1 MSILR
6 EITKKFTE
14 PYRSFRKGIKNP
26 DEFDSSYYFNIRNLL
41 STYKRELEELDTIE
55 LYGINAHLVKEVV
68 YKSHI
73 IASIVEV
80 EGYGQFLLQD
90 GKLTQLHHTG
100 EPNELT

>member
-1 MSILR
+1 MKSRESLLNSIEAL
-6 EITKKFTE
+6 KKDLKDPAILGT
-14 PYRSFRKGIKNP
+14 
-26 DEFDSSYYFNIRNLL
+26 DYYYNIHNLL
-41 STYKRELEELDTIE
+41 GSYKRELEELDTIE
-55 LYGINAHLVKEVV
+55 LYGINAHLVKEIV

>member
-1 MSILR
+1 MKSRESLLSSIEAL
-6 EITKKFTE
+6 KKE
-14 PYRSFRKGIKNP
+14 LKNP
-26 DEFDSSYYFNIRNLL
+26 AEFGTSYYYHIRNLL
-41 STYKRELEELDTIE
+41 NSYKKELEELDTIE
-55 LYGINAHLVKEVV
+55 LYGINAHIVKEVV

-73 IASIVEV
+73 IASIIEV

>member
-1 MSILR
+1 MKSQGSLLNSIEAL
-6 EITKKFTE
+6 EKE
-14 PYRSFRKGIKNP
+14 LKNP
-26 DEFDSSYYFNIRNLL
+26 DEFGSSYYFNIRNLL
-41 STYKRELEELDTIE
+41 SSYKRELEELDSIE

-73 IASIVEV
+73 IASIIEV

>member
-1 MSILR
+1 MRSRGSLLSSIEAL
-6 EITKKFTE
+6 EKE
-14 PYRSFRKGIKNP
+14 LKNP
-26 DEFDSSYYFNIRNLL
+26 AEFGTSYYYHVSNLL
-41 STYKRELEELDTIE
+41 SSYKRDLEELDTIE

>member
-1 MSILR
+1 MKSREGLLTSIEEL
-6 EITKKFTE
+6 KKELKDPAILGT
-14 PYRSFRKGIKNP
+14 N
-26 DEFDSSYYFNIRNLL
+26 YYYHVHNLL
-41 STYKRELEELDTIE
+41 SSYKIELEELDTIE

-68 YKSHI
+68 YKSNI

-90 GKLTQLHHTG
+90 GKLTQLHRTG

>member
-1 MSILR
+1 MKSRESLLNSIEAL
-6 EITKKFTE
+6 KKE
-14 PYRSFRKGIKNP
+14 LKNP
-26 DEFDSSYYFNIRNLL
+26 AILGTSYYYHTNNLL
-41 STYKRELEELDTIE
+41 GSYKRELEELDTIE

>member
-1 MSILR
+1 MKSRESLLNSIEAL
-6 EITKKFTE
+6 EKE
-14 PYRSFRKGIKNP
+14 LKNP
-26 DEFDSSYYFNIRNLL
+26 STFGTSYYYHVSNLL
-41 STYKRELEELDTIE
+41 SSYKRDLEELDTIE

-68 YKSHI
+68 YKSNI

-80 EGYGQFLLQD
+80 DGYGQFLLQD

>member
-1 MSILR
+1 MKSR
-6 EITKKFTE
+6 ESLLNHIEALKKE
-14 PYRSFRKGIKNP
+14 LKNP
-26 DEFDSSYYFNIRNLL
+26 DILGTDYYYNISKLL
-41 STYKRELEELDTIE
+41 RSYKRELEELDTIE

>member
-1 MSILR
+1 MKSRESLLNSIEEL
-6 EITKKFTE
+6 KKE
-14 PYRSFRKGIKNP
+14 LKNP
-26 DEFDSSYYFNIRNLL
+26 DIYGTSYYYHIHNLL
-41 STYKRELEELDTIE
+41 GSYKRELEELDSIE

>member
-1 MSILR
+1 MKSR
-6 EITKKFTE
+6 ESLLNTIEALKK
-14 PYRSFRKGIKNP
+14 KLKNP
-26 DEFDSSYYFNIRNLL
+26 AIYGTSYYYHVHNLL
-41 STYKRELEELDTIE
+41 SSYKKELEELDTIE

-68 YKSHI
+68 YKSNI

>member
-1 MSILR
+1 VKS
-6 EITKKFTE
+6 
-14 PYRSFRKGIKNP
+14 RKGLLTSIEELKKELKDP
-26 DEFDSSYYFNIRNLL
+26 AILDTDYYHVHNLL
-41 STYKRELEELDTIE
+41 SSYKRGLEELDSIE

-68 YKSHI
+68 YKSNI

>member
-1 MSILR
+1 VKSRESLLSSIEAL
-6 EITKKFTE
+6 KKELKNTTE
-14 PYRSFRKGIKNP
+14 FGT
-26 DEFDSSYYFNIRNLL
+26 SYYYHVSNLL
-41 STYKRELEELDTIE
+41 SSYKRDLEELDTIE

-68 YKSHI
+68 YKSNI

>member
-1 MSILR
+1 MKSRKSLLNSIEAL
-6 EITKKFTE
+6 KKE
-14 PYRSFRKGIKNP
+14 LKNP
-26 DEFDSSYYFNIRNLL
+26 AIYGTNYYYNVSNLL
-41 STYKRELEELDTIE
+41 SSYKRDLEELDTIE

-73 IASIVEV
+73 IASIIEV

>member
-1 MSILR
+1 MKSRESLLNSIEAL
-6 EITKKFTE
+6 KKE
-14 PYRSFRKGIKNP
+14 LKNP
-26 DEFDSSYYFNIRNLL
+26 AIYGTSYYYHVSNLL
-41 STYKRELEELDTIE
+41 SSYKRDLEELDTIE

-73 IASIVEV
+73 IASIVEI

-90 GKLTQLHHTG
+90 GKLQQIQKIG

>member
-1 MSILR
+1 MKSREGLLTSIEEL
-6 EITKKFTE
+6 KKDLKDPAILGT
-14 PYRSFRKGIKNP
+14 N
-26 DEFDSSYYFNIRNLL
+26 YYYHVHNLL
-41 STYKRELEELDTIE
+41 SSYKIELEELDRIE

>member
-1 MSILR
+1 MKSRESLLNSIEAL
-6 EITKKFTE
+6 ENE
-14 PYRSFRKGIKNP
+14 LKNP
-26 DEFDSSYYFNIRNLL
+26 ARFGTSYYLHVSNLL
-41 STYKRELEELDTIE
+41 SGYKRELEELDTIE
-55 LYGINAHLVKEVV
+55 LYGINAHLVKEIV

>member
-1 MSILR
+1 MSSRGSLLNSIEALKKELKDPTILG
-6 EITKKFTE
+6 TS
-14 PYRSFRKGIKNP
+14 YYYHNNSLL
-26 DEFDSSYYFNIRNLL
+26 SSY
-41 STYKRELEELDTIE
+41 KKELEELDSIE

-68 YKSHI
+68 YKSNI

>member
-1 MSILR
+1 MKSR
-6 EITKKFTE
+6 E
-14 PYRSFRKGIKNP
+14 S
-26 DEFDSSYYFNIRNLL
+26 LL
-41 STYKRELEELDTIE
+41 SSIEALKNDLKNTATFGTTYYDKIQTLLNVYTKDLEELDRIE

-73 IASIVEV
+73 IASIVEI

>member
-1 MSILR
+1 MKSR
-6 EITKKFTE
+6 ESLLSNIEALKKE
-14 PYRSFRKGIKNP
+14 LKNP
-26 DEFDSSYYFNIRNLL
+26 AILGTNYYYHVSNLL
-41 STYKRELEELDTIE
+41 GSHKRDLEQLDTIE

-68 YKSHI
+68 YKSNI

>member
-1 MSILR
+1 MKSRESLLSSIKAL
-6 EITKKFTE
+6 KKE
-14 PYRSFRKGIKNP
+14 LKNHAIYGT
-26 DEFDSSYYFNIRNLL
+26 SYYHHAHNLL
-41 STYKRELEELDTIE
+41 SSYKIELEELDRIE

>member
-1 MSILR
+1 MKSRESLLNSIEVL
-6 EITKKFTE
+6 EKE
-14 PYRSFRKGIKNP
+14 LKNP

-41 STYKRELEELDTIE
+41 SNYKRELEELDSIE

-68 YKSHI
+68 YKSNI

>member
-1 MSILR
+1 MKSREGLLTSIEQL
-6 EITKKFTE
+6 KKELKDPAILGT
-14 PYRSFRKGIKNP
+14 N
-26 DEFDSSYYFNIRNLL
+26 YYYHVHNLL
-41 STYKRELEELDTIE
+41 SSYKIELEELDRIE

-90 GKLTQLHHTG
+90 GKLTQLHNTG

>member
-1 MSILR
+1 MKSR
-6 EITKKFTE
+6 ESLLNNIEALKKE
-14 PYRSFRKGIKNP
+14 LKNP
-26 DEFDSSYYFNIRNLL
+26 AILGTNYYYHVSNLL
-41 STYKRELEELDTIE
+41 GSYKRDLEQLDTIE

-68 YKSHI
+68 YKSNI

>member
-1 MSILR
+1 MKS
-6 EITKKFTE
+6 
-14 PYRSFRKGIKNP
+14 RKSLLNYIEALEKELKNP
-26 DEFDSSYYFNIRNLL
+26 DEFDSSYYVNIRNLL
-41 STYKRELEELDTIE
+41 SNYKRELEELDSIE

>member
-1 MSILR
+1 MKSRESLLNSIEAL
-6 EITKKFTE
+6 KKE
-14 PYRSFRKGIKNP
+14 LKNP
-26 DEFDSSYYFNIRNLL
+26 AIYGTNYYIHVSNLL
-41 STYKRELEELDTIE
+41 SSYKKELEKLDTIE

-90 GKLTQLHHTG
+90 GKLTQLHNTG

>member
-1 MSILR
+1 MKSRESLLSSIEAL
-6 EITKKFTE
+6 KKE
-14 PYRSFRKGIKNP
+14 LKNHAIYGT
-26 DEFDSSYYFNIRNLL
+26 SYYYHVSNLL
-41 STYKRELEELDTIE
+41 SSYKKDLEELDTIE
-55 LYGINAHLVKEVV
+55 LYGINAHLVKEIV

>member
-1 MSILR
+1 MKSRKSLLNSIEAL
-6 EITKKFTE
+6 KKE
-14 PYRSFRKGIKNP
+14 LKNP
-26 DEFDSSYYFNIRNLL
+26 AIYGTNYYYNVSNLL
-41 STYKRELEELDTIE
+41 SSYKRDLEELDTIE

-90 GKLTQLHHTG
+90 GKLTQLHNTG

>member
-1 MSILR
+1 MKSRESLLSSI
-6 EITKKFTE
+6 EAIKKE
-14 PYRSFRKGIKNP
+14 LKNP
-26 DEFDSSYYFNIRNLL
+26 AEFGTPYYYSIKSLL
-41 STYKRELEELDTIE
+41 NDYIKDLEELDNIE
-55 LYGINAHLVKEVV
+55 LHGINAHLVKEIV

>member
-1 MSILR
+1 MKSRESLLNSIETL
-6 EITKKFTE
+6 KKE
-14 PYRSFRKGIKNP
+14 LKNP
-26 DEFDSSYYFNIRNLL
+26 AIYGTSYNYHVSNLL
-41 STYKRELEELDTIE
+41 SSYKRDLEKLDTIE

-68 YKSHI
+68 YKSNI

>member
-1 MSILR
+1 MKSRESLLNSIEAL
-6 EITKKFTE
+6 EKELKN
-14 PYRSFRKGIKNP
+14 RSIFGTN
-26 DEFDSSYYFNIRNLL
+26 YYYHVRNLL
-41 STYKRELEELDTIE
+41 SSYKRDLEELDTIE

>member
-1 MSILR
+1 MKSRESLLNSIEAL
-6 EITKKFTE
+6 KKELKDPAILGT
-14 PYRSFRKGIKNP
+14 N
-26 DEFDSSYYFNIRNLL
+26 YYYHVSNLL
-41 STYKRELEELDTIE
+41 SSYKRDLEELDTIE

>member
-1 MSILR
+1 MKSRESLLNSIEAL
-6 EITKKFTE
+6 KKE
-14 PYRSFRKGIKNP
+14 LKNP
-26 DEFDSSYYFNIRNLL
+26 AIFGTNYYYHASNLL
-41 STYKRELEELDTIE
+41 SSYKRDLEQLDTIE
-55 LYGINAHLVKEVV
+55 LYGINAHLVKEIV

-73 IASIVEV
+73 ITSIVEV

>member
-1 MSILR
+1 MSTLR
-6 EITKKFTE
+6 ETTRKFTE
-14 PYRSFRKGIKNP
+14 LYRSIKKGIKNP
-26 DEFDSSYYFNIRNLL
+26 TIVGTNYYYHVHNLL
-41 STYKRELEELDTIE
+41 SSYKIELEELDRIE

-73 IASIVEV
+73 VASIVEV

-90 GKLTQLHHTG
+90 GKLAQLHHTG

>member
-1 MSILR
+1 MKSRGSLLSSIEAL
-6 EITKKFTE
+6 EKE
-14 PYRSFRKGIKNP
+14 LKNTA
-26 DEFDSSYYFNIRNLL
+26 EFGTSYYYHINNLL
-41 STYKRELEELDTIE
+41 RSYKRDLEQLDSIE

-68 YKSHI
+68 YKSNI

>member
-1 MSILR
+1 MKSRESLLNSIEAL
-6 EITKKFTE
+6 KKE
-14 PYRSFRKGIKNP
+14 LKNP
-26 DEFDSSYYFNIRNLL
+26 TIYGTSYYYHVSNLL
-41 STYKRELEELDTIE
+41 SSYKRDLEELDTIE
-55 LYGINAHLVKEVV
+55 LYGINAHLVKEIV
-68 YKSHI
+68 YKSRI

>member
-1 MSILR
+1 MKSREGLLTSIEEL
-6 EITKKFTE
+6 KKELKDPAILGT
-14 PYRSFRKGIKNP
+14 N
-26 DEFDSSYYFNIRNLL
+26 YYYHVHNLL
-41 STYKRELEELDTIE
+41 SSYKRDLEELDTIE

-68 YKSHI
+68 YKSNI

>member
-1 MSILR
+1 MKSRESLLNSIEYL
-6 EITKKFTE
+6 EKKL
-14 PYRSFRKGIKNP
+14 KNHA
-26 DEFDSSYYFNIRNLL
+26 EFGTSYYWSIHNLL
-41 STYKRELEELDTIE
+41 TSYEKEIKELDNME
-55 LYGINAHLVKEVV
+55 LYGINAHLVKEVI

-80 EGYGQFLLQD
+80 QGYGQFLLQD

>member
-1 MSILR
+1 MKSREGLLTSIEEL
-6 EITKKFTE
+6 KKELKDPTIL
-14 PYRSFRKGIKNP
+14 GTN
-26 DEFDSSYYFNIRNLL
+26 YYYHVHNLL
-41 STYKRELEELDTIE
+41 SSYKIELEELDRIE

-73 IASIVEV
+73 IAYIVEV